1 MALPPKT
8 RARATT
14 TGQAKSQAWQ
24 AWRIADGRFDV
35 FSPVGASLVG
45 GRWNSPGLGVIY
57 ASRSYAGAMLECL
70 AHAGIG
76 RVPKTHVAIEIAIA
90 AAVSVEQQGECSLPV
105 GWDHAD
111 LHVARAFGD
120 AWIRERRTAVLV
132 VPSVVA
138 RREVNVLLNPRHA
151 DFKKIVAGSPEP
163 VVWDARLFRRHWL
176 PIRTQQG
183 KAADEAR
190 TLQLLAA
197 AINHRIAF
205 GPMSASRPR
214 ILISRY
220 PVWVGSASSQRVEAA
235 VRSDPFPRILRRPC
249 RSVASDRFL
258 GTAVIRLAEG
268 RMAGSGDC
276 RHSLAE
282 PR

>member
-8 RARATT
+8 RARAKT
-14 TGQAKSQAWQ
+14 TGQAQSQAWQ

-35 FSPVGASLVG
+35 FSAVGASLVG

-76 RVPKTHVAIEIAIA
+76 RMPRTHVAIEVAIA
-90 AAVSVEQQGECSLPV
+90 ASVCVEEHGERNLPV

-120 AWIRERRTAVLV
+120 AWIREQRTAVLV

-138 RREVNVLLNPRHA
+138 RREMNVLLNPRHA

-163 VVWDARLFRRHWL
+163 VVWDARLFERH
-176 PIRTQQG
+176 
-183 KAADEAR
+183 
-190 TLQLLAA
+190 
-197 AINHRIAF
+197 
-205 GPMSASRPR
+205 
-214 ILISRY
+214 
-220 PVWVGSASSQRVEAA
+220 
-235 VRSDPFPRILRRPC
+235 
-249 RSVASDRFL
+249 
-258 GTAVIRLAEG
+258 
-268 RMAGSGDC
+268 
-276 RHSLAE
+276 
-282 PR
+282 